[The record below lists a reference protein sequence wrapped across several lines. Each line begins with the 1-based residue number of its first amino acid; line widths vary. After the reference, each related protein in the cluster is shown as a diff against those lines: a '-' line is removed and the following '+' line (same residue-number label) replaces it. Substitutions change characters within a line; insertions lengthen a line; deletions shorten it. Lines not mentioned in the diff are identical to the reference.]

1 MNMVEF
7 KYKFPFSKPITNLGM
22 GIYGINCEVNSKIYI
37 GSSVDITT
45 RWRCH
50 LSCLRRKTHHSIVL
64 QRAFNLYGE
73 KLFSFVVLENLDAC
87 GQSYDGVKLELLT
100 TEQKWIDKTKSAFLG
115 YNIQPTAGNPSGQE
129 IPEDVKIK
137 MCLST
142 ATKLDEDKV
151 IQIKEMLS
159 CGIKSTE
166 IAEKFGVSACHVNG
180 VKMGRTWKHIKSKGE
195 FLYGTSGSL
204 NPSAKLS
211 ERDVIDI
218 RNLFGTM
225 TVQSIADKYNVS
237 KPTIEAIK
245 YNKTW
250 RNLK

>member
-1 MNMVEF
+1 MVEF

-151 IQIKEMLS
+151 MALHGSGVLTKGVTIVDKSRVEVDPVRDHD
-159 CGIKSTE
+159 GISVSRPSSIDE
-166 IAEKFGVSACHVNG
+166 RLRRLREVSAD
-180 VKMGRTWKHIKSKGE
+180 
-195 FLYGTSGSL
+195 
-204 NPSAKLS
+204 S
-211 ERDVIDI
+211 ELDASQDLPPV
-218 RNLFGTM
+218 L
-225 TVQSIADKYNVS
+225 
-237 KPTIEAIK
+237 
-245 YNKTW
+245 
-250 RNLK
+250 